1 MTDEQAMI
9 AVKEGNLDMAAILY
23 ERYKK
28 PLLNF
33 FLYRYNAYDDARD
46 LTQQVFWRLLQYRT
60 SYKTE
65 AIFKTWVYEIARNV
79 FHDFVKQ
86 NPIKANLSE
95 IPERYDEPDDNEDQ
109 HQFVHRALAR
119 LPEQAREILLMSR
132 FQNMTYEEIGQVL
145 GLSVS
150 NVKVLV
156 FRAIQKLRNAYFEL
170 SEQ

>member
-9 AVKEGNLDMAAILY
+9 AVRDGNLDMAAILY

-33 FLYRYNAYDDARD
+33 FLYRHISYDNASD
-46 LTQQVFWRLLQYRT
+46 LTQQVFWRLLQYRL
-60 SYKTE
+60 SYRSE
-65 AIFKTWVYEIARNV
+65 AVFKTWVYEIARNV
-79 FHDFVKQ
+79 FNDFVKK
-86 NPIKANLSE
+86 NPVTTNISE
-95 IPERYDEPDDNEDQ
+95 IQDLYDEPNDSEDQ
-109 HQFVHRALAR
+109 YQFVHRALAQ
-119 LPEQAREILLMSR
+119 LPEQAREVLTMSR

-150 NVKVLV
+150 NVKVRV
-156 FRAIQKLRNAYFEL
+156 FRAMQKLRDAYFEI